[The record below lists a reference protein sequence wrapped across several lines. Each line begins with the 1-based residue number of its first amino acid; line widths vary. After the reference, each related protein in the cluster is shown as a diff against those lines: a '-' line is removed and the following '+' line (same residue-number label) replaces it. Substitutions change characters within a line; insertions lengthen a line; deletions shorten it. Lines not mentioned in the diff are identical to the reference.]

1 MINNKYENIFKK
13 DRIYSSIFSELD
25 TKSSIT
31 DEQRYFL
38 YAFAPSVLEF
48 ARWILN
54 SAMNNGHKRIYF
66 LARDGYYPYIAAT
79 QLCQAMEY
87 DIECRYLSLSRYSLR
102 IPEFHLMK
110 EQCVDRICL
119 GGIDVTFEK
128 VMKRAGLTD
137 AECLSIAKECGY
149 KDSMHDILSYST
161 IMELKPVLR
170 SNKHFLKMVYSHS
183 EHAYSDTISYLR
195 QEGLFDGLS
204 FAIADSGWIGSI
216 QQSLKNLIHS
226 VNPSINFEGYYFGLY
241 DLPDKASASNY
252 HAFYFGPGN
261 HILRKMRFCNCLYE
275 AVLSAPEGMTVSY
288 ECTDNT
294 YRPVLADRFNVNHDL
309 IKYNQQALQ
318 MFLDVVISK
327 KEFLS
332 YTCPSLSGRLLEC
345 LMASPDI
352 TEAAYW
358 GNLIFSD
365 DVIDYRSQRVA
376 RPLTDE
382 DIRNQRIFNKI
393 LNMLGLKHDTI
404 HESAWIEGSIVLG
417 HNRRTD
423 MLHAHMY
430 KFLVYLKKYIKWVIK

>member
-1 MINNKYENIFKK
+1 
-13 DRIYSSIFSELD
+13 
-25 TKSSIT
+25 
-31 DEQRYFL
+31 
-38 YAFAPSVLEF
+38 
-48 ARWILN
+48 
-54 SAMNNGHKRIYF
+54 
-66 LARDGYYPYIAAT
+66 
-79 QLCQAMEY
+79 
-87 DIECRYLSLSRYSLR
+87 
-102 IPEFHLMK
+102 
-110 EQCVDRICL
+110 
-119 GGIDVTFEK
+119 
-128 VMKRAGLTD
+128 
-137 AECLSIAKECGY
+137 
-149 KDSMHDILSYST
+149 
-161 IMELKPVLR
+161 
-170 SNKHFLKMVYSHS
+170 
-183 EHAYSDTISYLR
+183 
-195 QEGLFDGLS
+195 
-204 FAIADSGWIGSI
+204 
-216 QQSLKNLIHS
+216 
-226 VNPSINFEGYYFGLY
+226 
-241 DLPDKASASNY
+241 
-252 HAFYFGPGN
+252 
-261 HILRKMRFCNCLYE
+261 
-275 AVLSAPEGMTVSY
+275 
-288 ECTDNT
+288 
-294 YRPVLADRFNVNHDL
+294 
-309 IKYNQQALQ
+309 